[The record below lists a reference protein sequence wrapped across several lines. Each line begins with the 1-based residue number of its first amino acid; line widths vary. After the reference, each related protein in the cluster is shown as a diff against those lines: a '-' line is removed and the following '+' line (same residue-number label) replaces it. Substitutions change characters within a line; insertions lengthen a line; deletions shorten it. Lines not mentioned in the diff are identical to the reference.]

1 MSKKWLGT
9 LGLLIFLAGPVNA
22 ETIHLSTGETI
33 KGRIIGIEE
42 DVISVES
49 DRGFGVIQIQK
60 SEISMIEYD
69 DVQRNPDRTVGLG
82 YLHRIAPTAVG
93 NEVVEYGVDALSL
106 KFWLNP
112 KNSLDLLLGFFSSE
126 LNGQKD
132 FEVFSFDVRLSQVFR
147 RQGQLDLYYG
157 GSLGYLSVTD
167 KTGATPLDDSGQ
179 SVRVFMGVEMFF
191 VALPNLGISG
201 EVGIGTQSVGGRK
214 ITSISTTT
222 FPAMSIRYYF

>member
-1 MSKKWLGT
+1 MSNKWLGT

-82 YLHRIAPTAVG
+82 YLHRIAPTAAG

-106 KFWLNP
+106 KIWLNP
-112 KNSLDLLLGFFSSE
+112 KSSLDLLLGFFSSE

-179 SVRVFMGVEMFF
+179 SLRVFMGVEMFF

-201 EVGIGTQSVGGRK
+201 EVGIGSQSVGGRK